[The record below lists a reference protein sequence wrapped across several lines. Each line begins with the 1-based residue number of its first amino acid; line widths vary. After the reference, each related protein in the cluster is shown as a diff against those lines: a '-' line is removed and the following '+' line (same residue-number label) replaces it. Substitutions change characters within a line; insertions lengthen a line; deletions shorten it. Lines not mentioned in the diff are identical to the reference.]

1 LKKQAVEELNT
12 LALVLGAGKTRDLL
26 VPLLIK
32 TFMAEGLE
40 MKVAIIKSLAPLL
53 EYLESA
59 GNAFCVLEFIIDVL
73 CVFSED
79 KLRREGFATL
89 EKVL

>member
-1 LKKQAVEELNT
+1 METQTSQKLPLLDPIVLLTEELKDKSLKKQAVEELNT

-40 MKVAIIKSLAPLL
+40 MRVAIVKSLAPLL
-53 EYLESA
+53 EYL
-59 GNAFCVLEFIIDVL
+59 
-73 CVFSED
+73 
-79 KLRREGFATL
+79 
-89 EKVL
+89 

>member
-1 LKKQAVEELNT
+1 METQTSQKLPLLDPIALLTEELKDKSLKKQAVEELNT

-40 MKVAIIKSLAPLL
+40 MRVAIVKSLAPLL
-53 EYLESA
+53 EYL
-59 GNAFCVLEFIIDVL
+59 
-73 CVFSED
+73 
-79 KLRREGFATL
+79 
-89 EKVL
+89 